1 METENTLWMRDIE
14 PWMDELFIRNSF
26 IECGFNPNRITLVR
40 DKRFERNKNF
50 CFIDFNSFQEATNAL
65 FYLNSKKIPKT
76 NIFFKLNIAKNNEKF
91 KFSKNVYVGNLTPRI
106 NDIDLYNIF
115 KTKYPSVYYASIIT
129 DNGVSRGYGFVHFS
143 KEDEYKKCIKEMNG
157 IVLDNKIIKVSEKNN
172 NNNNN
177 YYYKNNESS
186 NKFNYINIFNFSKF
200 NDENS
205 SFDNEDTNFSIQ
217 EKEQDLSLSIS
228 SNINSYNSHNQT
240 FLDNLE
246 LLKSDDNIKL
256 NKIIQEQVNK
266 LAIYYKNKNKNKN
279 EISKI
284 LFYYCSN

>member
-1 METENTLWMRDIE
+1 MKTENSLWMGDIE

-26 IECGFNPNRITLVR
+26 IECGFNPNKITLIK

-50 CFIDFNSFQEATNAL
+50 CFVDFNSFQEATNAL
-65 FYLNSKKIPKT
+65 FYLNSKIIPKT

-91 KFSKNVYVGNLTPRI
+91 KFSKNLYVGNLTPRI

-143 KEDEYKKCIKEMNG
+143 KEDEYKRCIKEMNG
-157 IVLDNKIIKVSEKNN
+157 MVLDNKIIKVSEKTNN
-172 NNNNN
+172 NS
-177 YYYKNNESS
+177 YKNNEAS
-186 NKFNYINIFNFSKF
+186 NKFNYINNTFTFSSFNV

-205 SFDNEDTNFSIQ
+205 SLDNEETTNFSSQ
-217 EKEQDLSLSIS
+217 EKEQDLSLSDS
-228 SNINSYNSHNQT
+228 SNNNFHNQT
-240 FLDNLE
+240 FIDNLE
-246 LLKSDDNIKL
+246 LLKTDDNIVL
-256 NKIIQEQVNK
+256 NKKIQEQIDK
-266 LAIYYKNKNKNKN
+266 LSDYYKNKNQN

-284 LFYYCSN
+284 LLYYSTNWNGK

>member
-1 METENTLWMRDIE
+1 MKTENTLWMGDIE

-26 IECGFNPNRITLVR
+26 IECGFNPNKITLIR
-40 DKRFERNKNF
+40 EKRSEKTKNF
-50 CFIDFNSFQEATNAL
+50 CFINFNSFQEATNAL

-76 NIFFKLNIAKNNEKF
+76 NIFFKLNIAKNNDKF
-91 KFSKNVYVGNLTPRI
+91 KFSKNIYVGNLTPRI
-106 NDIDLYNIF
+106 NDIDLYKIF

-172 NNNNN
+172 
-177 YYYKNNESS
+177 KNKEVS
-186 NKFNYINIFNFSKF
+186 NKFNYINNNFTISSF

-205 SFDNEDTNFSIQ
+205 SIDNEETNFSSQ
-217 EKEQDLSLSIS
+217 EKEQDLSLSDS
-228 SNINSYNSHNQT
+228 INNNSHNQT

-246 LLKSDDNIKL
+246 LLESDDNITL
-256 NKIIQEQVNK
+256 NKVIQEHVDK
-266 LAIYYKNKNKNKN
+266 LADYYKNKNPNQIPK
-279 EISKI
+279 S
-284 LFYYCSN
+284 LFYYCSNLIGK

>member
-1 METENTLWMRDIE
+1 MKTENTLWMGDIE

-26 IECGFNPNRITLVR
+26 IECGFNPTKITLIR
-40 DKRFERNKNF
+40 DTRFERKKNF

-65 FYLNSKKIPKT
+65 FYLNSKIIPKT
-76 NIFFKLNIAKNNEKF
+76 NIFFKLNIAKNNQKS

-143 KEDEYKKCIKEMNG
+143 KEDEYKRCIKEMNG
-157 IVLDNKIIKVSEKNN
+157 LVLDNKIIKVSEKNN
-172 NNNNN
+172 NNN
-177 YYYKNNESS
+177 YKNKEIS
-186 NKFNYINIFNFSKF
+186 NKFNYINNNFNLSSF

-205 SFDNEDTNFSIQ
+205 SLDNDETNFSSQ
-217 EKEQDLSLSIS
+217 EKEQDISLSDS
-228 SNINSYNSHNQT
+228 SNNNFHDQA

-246 LLKSDDNIKL
+246 LLKSDDNITL
-256 NKIIQEQVNK
+256 NRIIQAKIDK
-266 LAIYYKNKNKNKN
+266 LAEYYKNKNQNQMP
-279 EISKI
+279 KI
-284 LFYYCSN
+284 LFYYSSN

>member
-1 METENTLWMRDIE
+1 METEKTLWMGDIE
-14 PWMDELFIRNSF
+14 PWMDEIFIRNSF
-26 IECGFNPNRITLVR
+26 IECGFNPSKITLIR
-40 DKRFERNKNF
+40 DKRFVRNKNF
-50 CFIDFNSFQEATNAL
+50 CFIDFNSFQEAKNAL
-65 FYLNSKKIPKT
+65 FYLNSKIIPRT
-76 NIFFKLNIAKNNEKF
+76 NIFFKLNIAKNNQKS

-143 KEDEYKKCIKEMNG
+143 KEDEYKRCIKEMNG

-172 NNNNN
+172 NNN
-177 YYYKNNESS
+177 YKKNEAS
-186 NKFNYINIFNFSKF
+186 NKFNYLNNAFTFSSSFNI

-205 SFDNEDTNFSIQ
+205 SLDNEETNLSSQ
-217 EKEQDLSLSIS
+217 EKEQDLSLSDS
-228 SNINSYNSHNQT
+228 CNRNTNFHNQT

-246 LLKSDDNIKL
+246 LLKSDDYNIL
-256 NKIIQEQVNK
+256 NKIIQEKVDQ
-266 LAIYYKNKNKNKN
+266 LADYYKNKNIN

-284 LFYYCSN
+284 LFYYSSN